1 MGDHRPAGA
10 NAALTI
16 AFALAVAAVEGG
28 PWRTVAAVERHIML
42 TAGGGGG
49 RHAGVKVVFTVQRTV
64 DTNLRAGK
72 ARVIERGVRRQVGGA
87 VIAKPQRVAEVE

>member
-49 RHAGVKVVFTVQRTV
+49 RHAVVKVVFTVQRTV

-87 VIAKPQRVAEVE
+87 VIAKPQRVAEVV